1 MRVPR
6 GRSGMGEDGRGKMS
20 AISAAGE
27 PSQALRRKIAGL
39 FPAAAA
45 MAYPFLLQ
53 AFHSVVS
60 QPASAVRLALAA
72 ALLVLAFAMPLSG
85 LAFACRQA
93 GWPQRLQP
101 DLRARRLAY
110 ASIAAPPLFVFV
122 GVAPGLVGLHVP
134 EAALWIGLWALAG
147 LYAWSGRGVLAPAQ
161 TSQPS
166 GTWRVAHGAA
176 AALIA
181 CFVLFHLA
189 NHLSGLAGPGVHA
202 AIMKTGRTVY
212 RAAAVEPVLILL
224 LLFQVASG
232 LRLAWRWSGL
242 RNDAFRI
249 FQIGSGAYLAAF
261 ILTHLNSA
269 LISARTVHKIETDWA
284 WASGAPAGLIQDAW
298 NIRLLPHYALGV
310 FFIAGH
316 LSSGLRVVMLAHGVR
331 ASVANRIWS
340 AGLVAGALVSA
351 AIICALCGVRI

>member
-1 MRVPR
+1 V
-6 GRSGMGEDGRGKMS
+6 S
-20 AISAAGE
+20 AISVPGT
-27 PSQALRRKIAGL
+27 PSDALRRKIAGL

-60 QPASAVRLALAA
+60 PGFPISAIRLAPAV
-72 ALLVLAFAMPLSG
+72 ALLVLAFAMPLLG
-85 LAFACRQA
+85 LAFAYWQA
-93 GWPQRLQP
+93 RGPQLLQS

-122 GVAPGLVGLHVP
+122 GVAPGLVGLHIP
-134 EAALWIGLWALAG
+134 EAALWIGLWTLAG
-147 LYAWSGRGVLAPAQ
+147 IYAWSGRGVLAPAQ
-161 TSQPS
+161 ARQPL
-166 GTWRVAHGAA
+166 GAWRVAHGIS

-181 CFVLFHLA
+181 CFVLFHLT
-189 NHLSGLAGPGVHA
+189 NHLFGLAGPGMHA
-202 AIMKTGRTVY
+202 AIMKAGRTVY
-212 RAAAVEPVLILL
+212 RAAPVEPALVML

-232 LRLAWRWSGL
+232 VRLAWRWSGL
-242 RNDAFRI
+242 RNDVYRI

-269 LISARTVHKIETDWA
+269 LVSARAVHKIETDWS

-310 FFIAGH
+310 FFITGH

-331 ASVANRIWS
+331 AAVADRVWV
-340 AGLVAGALVSA
+340 AGLTAGALIST
-351 AIICALCGVRI
+351 AIVCALCGVRV